1 VSFSLRAV
9 RGVIFDVDGVLLDAR
24 PSYHAV
30 AEEAARRAIAP
41 LVGEDAARKVPFA
54 REREIAAFKAAG
66 GFNDDWEMSRAIA
79 LLLWLRARGEA
90 PDLQV
95 FLDSAGGRGV
105 AALYEGRRGVP
116 DISQQTVARICGAL
130 YGGSKCRELFGFDAH
145 GAVPDAPERG
155 LWENERVLPDPA
167 LLEAVAQRFPL
178 GLYTGRNPGET
189 RLAQELCRLRIPAE
203 LCWVADGKRP
213 RKPDPA
219 GLLWLTHAL
228 LREAPRGAQ
237 VLFVGDTADDLAAS
251 RAAQDAGAPIVY
263 AHVEAPGD
271 TTRVLSRLLA
281 ETNGDA
287 LA

>member
-1 VSFSLRAV
+1 MSFSLKDV
-9 RGVIFDVDGVLLDAR
+9 RGVIFDVDGVLVDAR

-30 AEEAARRAIAP
+30 AEEAARRAIIP
-41 LVGEDAARKVPFA
+41 LVGERVARSVPFD

-79 LLLWLRARGEA
+79 LLLWLRARGDA
-90 PDLQV
+90 PDLPA
-95 FLDSAGGRGV
+95 FLARANGRGV
-105 AALYEGRRGVP
+105 EGLYAGRGEP
-116 DISQQTVARICGAL
+116 AIPQQTVARICGAL
-130 YGGSKCRELFGFDAH
+130 YGGSKCRELFGFEARQ
-145 GAVPDAPERG
+145 AVADAPERG
-155 LWENERVLPDPA
+155 LWESERVLPDPP
-167 LLEAVAQRFPL
+167 LLEAIAQRFPL
-178 GLYTGRNPGET
+178 ALYTGRNPGEA
-189 RLAQELCRLRIPAE
+189 RLAQELCRLRIPPD

-219 GLLWLTHAL
+219 GLLWLAHAL
-228 LREAPRGAQ
+228 LRHTARGSQ
-237 VLFVGDTADDLAAS
+237 VLFVGDTADDQAAS

-271 TTRVLSRLLA
+271 TTRVLSRLLL